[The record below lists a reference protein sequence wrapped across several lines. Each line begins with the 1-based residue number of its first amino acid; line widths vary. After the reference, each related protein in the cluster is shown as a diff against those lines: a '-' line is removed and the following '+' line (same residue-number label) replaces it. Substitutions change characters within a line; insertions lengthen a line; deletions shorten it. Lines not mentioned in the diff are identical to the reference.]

1 VSAWVHVRRRG
12 SAIAARAALVALC
25 LGAGGI
31 SGTAQAQSRDE
42 NVFQTLFRLA
52 SSVTDQTR
60 DTVFSF
66 LETVE
71 MFDLEGEVDRLVGS
85 PWELSDSTTYKLRLL
100 PLNLGAPMY
109 ETLGRMMT
117 RQDELRSQRVQ
128 SVASSSV
135 ETIALRMD
143 SLDLRRQRAKV
154 LASTLTYFN
163 VREMADLAVFA
174 LAQQPLFPDT
184 QDGWELRKRQIGR
197 NKGKVI
203 AGVLLAGAAFDAG
216 TFGQSGTIVKR
227 ADGLAR
233 LGWYGGLRR
242 LGLGLQPL
250 LRGGLTAQVPG
261 VEVAAG
267 LTERINPD
275 DDATR
280 RSVELAAR
288 EGWLNRLGRPAGVD
302 LFVESALR
310 RVLDAGPAY
319 TGETTTGRAGVFMRR
334 ENFLRTRDLVLR
346 SSIEAEGDFSTE
358 MRYAAG
364 VGLEHVRSGITVALQ
379 SSRTSIENEGLRYPE
394 TRGGFFVAGTMDPPV
409 RHFVD
414 GMKARARAARDEWQ
428 RVGELE
434 ERRRLA
440 EARVR
445 ALATTDP
452 GGPDRRAALEA
463 LGAAVTAL
471 EGRVARLGVLLADYL
486 ESRRR
491 AYAVTRLPRV
501 PGDLHGPLDP
511 TILVAATRLVQER
524 GGELA
529 ALLRSAEAD
538 LAPLHRKFHALRAA
552 ADRAAND
559 PVARTLTAAYTDDLH
574 ELDRAWRQVSA
585 PVRAALEGY
594 THYEACSKRI
604 AAASELV
611 RGKDAAWLPEPVVR
625 RIAALT
631 APPLQ

>member
-1 VSAWVHVRRRG
+1 
-12 SAIAARAALVALC
+12 
-25 LGAGGI
+25 
-31 SGTAQAQSRDE
+31 
-42 NVFQTLFRLA
+42 
-52 SSVTDQTR
+52 
-60 DTVFSF
+60 
-66 LETVE
+66 
-71 MFDLEGEVDRLVGS
+71 
-85 PWELSDSTTYKLRLL
+85 
-100 PLNLGAPMY
+100 
-109 ETLGRMMT
+109 
-117 RQDELRSQRVQ
+117 
-128 SVASSSV
+128 
-135 ETIALRMD
+135 
-143 SLDLRRQRAKV
+143 
-154 LASTLTYFN
+154 
-163 VREMADLAVFA
+163 
-174 LAQQPLFPDT
+174 
-184 QDGWELRKRQIGR
+184 
-197 NKGKVI
+197 
-203 AGVLLAGAAFDAG
+203 
-216 TFGQSGTIVKR
+216 
-227 ADGLAR
+227 
-233 LGWYGGLRR
+233 
-242 LGLGLQPL
+242 
-250 LRGGLTAQVPG
+250 
-261 VEVAAG
+261 
-267 LTERINPD
+267 
-275 DDATR
+275 
-280 RSVELAAR
+280 
-288 EGWLNRLGRPAGVD
+288 
-302 LFVESALR
+302 
-310 RVLDAGPAY
+310 
-319 TGETTTGRAGVFMRR
+319 
-334 ENFLRTRDLVLR
+334 
-346 SSIEAEGDFSTE
+346 
-358 MRYAAG
+358 
-364 VGLEHVRSGITVALQ
+364 
-379 SSRTSIENEGLRYPE
+379 
-394 TRGGFFVAGTMDPPV
+394 V

-414 GMKARARAARDEWQ
+414 GMKARARAVRDEWQ

-529 ALLRSAEAD
+529 ALLRAAEAD

>member
-1 VSAWVHVRRRG
+1 MALALALSWGGLWTGVAEAQTRG
-12 SAIAARAALVALC
+12 GERAE
-25 LGAGGI
+25 
-31 SGTAQAQSRDE
+31 RE
-42 NVFQTLFRLA
+42 NVFQSLFHLA
-52 SSVTDQTR
+52 GRMTDQTR
-60 DTVFSF
+60 GAVFSF

-128 SVASSSV
+128 SVSSSSV
-135 ETIALRMD
+135 ETIALRFD
-143 SLDLRRQRAKV
+143 SLDLPRQRERV

-163 VREMADLAVFA
+163 AREMADLAVFA

-184 QDGWELRKRQIGR
+184 QEGWELRKRQIGR

-203 AGVLLAGAAFDAG
+203 AGALLAGAVFDAG
-216 TFGQSGTIVKR
+216 TFGQSGTIVR
-227 ADGLAR
+227 RNDGLAR
-233 LGWYGGLRR
+233 LGWYGGFRR

-250 LRGGLTAQVPG
+250 VRAGLTAQVPG
-261 VEVAAG
+261 VELAAG
-267 LTERINPD
+267 MTERINPD
-275 DDATR
+275 ESDAR

-302 LFVESALR
+302 LFVESAIR

-319 TGETTTGRAGVFMRR
+319 AGETTTGRAGVFMRR
-334 ENFLRTRDLVLR
+334 ENFLRSRDLVLR
-346 SSIEAEGDFSTE
+346 SSVEAEGDFSTE
-358 MRYAAG
+358 MRFAAG

-428 RVGELE
+428 RVAELE

-440 EARVR
+440 EVRVR
-445 ALATTDP
+445 ALATSEP
-452 GGPDRRAALEA
+452 GGPDQREAVAA

-471 EGRVARLGVLLADYL
+471 EERVARLAVVLADYL

-491 AYAVTRLPRV
+491 AYTVTRLPRV
-501 PGDLHGPLDP
+501 EGDLHGPLDP
-511 TILVAATRLVQER
+511 AILVAALRLVQER

-529 ALLRSAEAD
+529 ALLRAAEAD
-538 LAPLHRKFHALRAA
+538 LAPLHRRFHELRAA
-552 ADRAAND
+552 ADRVAND
-559 PVARTLTAAYTDDLH
+559 PVARTLTVAYTDDLH

-594 THYEACSKRI
+594 AHYDACHKRI
-604 AAASELV
+604 AAASELA
-611 RGKDAAWLPEPVVR
+611 RKDTPWLPEPVVR